1 MSEALFSPSWYRVAS
16 LRPSLRSHAK
26 LHRHQ
31 YRGQIWYVLQD
42 RSNERFHRFSPA
54 AFSFIGL
61 MDGKRSVQE
70 IWDLSSSR
78 LGDHAPTQPDVVQLL
93 SQLHAADVLQ
103 CDIPPDT
110 AELLAR
116 YEKQRQRKWQRRLM
130 NFFAWQFPLFD
141 PERFLQQFIP
151 LVRPFFSWWGAILW
165 CLIVGP
171 ALLVGAAH
179 WSDLTTDLIDRA
191 TAPQNLVLLWLL
203 FPVIKA
209 MHEFGHAFAVKA
221 FGGEVH
227 EMGIMILVLSPIP
240 YVEASASSAFASK
253 WQRALVGAAGM
264 IVELVLAAIALYVWV
279 SVEPGTVRTLAYN
292 TILIAGISTVL
303 FNANPLLR
311 FDGYY
316 ILADLLEIPNL
327 RQRANTYVG
336 YLCERYLFGRDDAPA
351 PYDSAGERAWF
362 VTYAVTSFIYR
373 VTVVTAILLYLT
385 DQLFLLGVVFAVLTA
400 GTWFVLPLGKGVAYL
415 FTSPRIRHVRG
426 RAMAVSMAIVA
437 GLVAVFTLMPAPYRT
452 RAEGVVWIPDEAFV
466 RVEVD
471 AFVKQVVAVPGS
483 TVMPGDVLVVCDDPG
498 IETDIQVLEAQLREV
513 KARIR
518 EQFVNDLVK
527 AKILEEEQRY
537 IEDRLARAR
546 ERRSELVIRSR
557 ATGTFVLPKAED
569 LPGRFVKRGE
579 LLAHVVDLKTITVRT
594 IVDQN
599 DIDLIRHQLHGV
611 QVRLAERLAEPMPA
625 SITRLVPSASEEL
638 PSPALGSE
646 GGGQVPLDPRD
657 EKGQK
662 AMKRLFQI
670 DLELPVQQ
678 GILNVG
684 GRVYVRFDHGS
695 EALAAQWYRQG
706 RQLFLARFNV

>member
-1 MSEALFSPSWYRVAS
+1 MSEALFSPSWYRIAP
-16 LRPSLRSHAK
+16 LTPRLRSHAK

-110 AELLAR
+110 AELLDR
-116 YEKQRQRKWQRRLM
+116 YEKQRRRKWQRRLM

-141 PERFLQQFIP
+141 PERFLQQFAP
-151 LVRPFFSWWGAILW
+151 LVRPFFSWWGAVLW

-171 ALLVGAAH
+171 ALLIGAAH
-179 WSDLTTDLIDRA
+179 WSDLTADLIDRA

-209 MHEFGHAFAVKA
+209 VHEFGHAFAVKV

-227 EMGIMILVLSPIP
+227 EMGIMILVLSPVP
-240 YVEASASSAFASK
+240 YVEASASSAFANK

-264 IVELVLAAIALYVWV
+264 IAELVLAAMALYVWV
-279 SVEPGTVRTLAYN
+279 SVEPGTVRALAYN

-303 FNANPLLR
+303 FNGNPLLR

-316 ILADLLEIPNL
+316 ILADILEIPNL
-327 RQRANTYVG
+327 RQRANTYLG

-351 PYDSAGERAWF
+351 PYDSSSERAWF
-362 VTYAVTSFIYR
+362 VIFAVSSFIYR
-373 VTVVTAILLYLT
+373 VVVVMAILLYLT
-385 DQLFLLGVVFAVLTA
+385 DQLFVLGVVFAIMTA
-400 GTWFVLPLGKGVAYL
+400 GTWFVLPLGKGVKYL
-415 FTSPRIRHVRG
+415 FTSPRIRLVRG
-426 RAMAVSMAIVA
+426 RAVAVSMAMVG
-437 GLVAVFTLMPAPYRT
+437 GLAAVLTLMPAPFRT
-452 RAEGVVWIPDEAFV
+452 RAEGVIWIPDEAFV
-466 RVEVD
+466 RAEVD
-471 AFVKQVVAVPGS
+471 GFVDRVVAAPGS
-483 TVMPGDVLVVCDDPG
+483 TVQPGDVLVICSDPA
-498 IETDIQVLEAQLREV
+498 IETDVKVLEAQLREIR
-513 KARIR
+513 ARIR
-518 EQFVNDLVK
+518 EQFVDDLVK
-527 AKILEEEQRY
+527 AKILEEEERY
-537 IEDRLARAR
+537 IEERLARER
-546 ERRSELVIRSR
+546 ERQSDLVIRSQ
-557 ATGTFVLPKAED
+557 AAGTFVLPKAED

-599 DIDLIRHQLHGV
+599 DIDLIRHQLHDV

-625 SITRLVPSASEEL
+625 AITRLVPAASEEL

-657 EKGQK
+657 SKGQK

-670 DLELPVQQ
+670 DLELPAQQ
-678 GILNVG
+678 GLLNVG
-684 GRVYVRFDHGS
+684 GRVYVRFDHGT
-695 EALAAQWYRQG
+695 EALVVQWYRQG
-706 RQLFLARFNV
+706 RQLFLTRFNV

>member
-1 MSEALFSPSWYRVAS
+1 MSEALFSPSWYRIAA
-16 LRPSLRSHAK
+16 LTPRLRSHAA
-26 LHRHQ
+26 LHRHR

-42 RSNERFHRFSPA
+42 RSNERYHRFSPA

-78 LGDHAPTQPDVVQLL
+78 LGDQAPTQPDVVQLL

-116 YEKQRQRKWQRRLM
+116 YEKQRRRKWQRRLM
-130 NFFAWQFPLFD
+130 SFFAWQFPLFD
-141 PERFLQQFIP
+141 PERFLQQFVP
-151 LVRPFFSWWGAILW
+151 LVRPFCSWWGALLW

-171 ALLVGAAH
+171 ALLIGAAH

-191 TAPQNLVLLWLL
+191 TAPQNLVLIWLL

-209 MHEFGHAFAVKA
+209 LHEFGHAFAVKA

-227 EMGIMILVLSPIP
+227 EMGIMLLVLSPIP

-253 WQRALVGAAGM
+253 WQRAIVGAAGM
-264 IVELVLAAIALYVWV
+264 IVELVVAALALYVWV

-303 FNANPLLR
+303 FNGNPLLR

-327 RQRANTYVG
+327 RQRANAYFG
-336 YLCERYLFGRDDAPA
+336 YLCERYLFGRDDAPV

-362 VTYAVTSFIYR
+362 VIYALSSFIYR
-373 VTVVTAILLYLT
+373 VLVVFAILLYLT

-400 GTWFVLPLGKGVAYL
+400 GTWFVLPLGKGVTYL
-415 FTSPRIRHVRG
+415 FTSPRIRLVRG
-426 RAMAVSMAIVA
+426 RAVAVSLAMVA
-437 GLVAVFTLMPAPYRT
+437 GLVALLTLVPAPFRT

-471 AFVKQVVAVPGS
+471 GFVKRVVAVPGS
-483 TVMPGDVLVVCDDPG
+483 SVKPGDLLVVCEDPA
-498 IETDIQVLEAQLREV
+498 IETDVKVLEAQLREIT
-513 KARIR
+513 ARIR
-518 EQFVNDLVK
+518 ERLVDDLVK
-527 AKILEEEQRY
+527 ANILEEEQRHV
-537 IEDRLARAR
+537 RQKLARAR
-546 ERRSELVIRSR
+546 ERRSDLVIRSR
-557 ATGTFVLPKAED
+557 SAGTFVLPKADD
-569 LPGRFVKRGE
+569 LPGRFVKRGD

-599 DIDLIRHQLHGV
+599 DIDLIRFRNHDV
-611 QVRLAERLAEPMPA
+611 QVRLAERPADPMPA
-625 SITRLVPSASEEL
+625 VITRLVPAASEEL

-657 EKGQK
+657 EKGRK
-662 AMKRLFQI
+662 ALKRLFQV
-670 DLELPVQQ
+670 DLELPAQN
-678 GILNVG
+678 GIVNVG
-684 GRVYVRFDHGS
+684 GRVYVRFDHGMD
-695 EALAAQWYRQG
+695 ALAVQWYRQG

>member
-1 MSEALFSPSWYRVAS
+1 
-16 LRPSLRSHAK
+16 
-26 LHRHQ
+26 
-31 YRGQIWYVLQD
+31 
-42 RSNERFHRFSPA
+42 
-54 AFSFIGL
+54 
-61 MDGKRSVQE
+61 
-70 IWDLSSSR
+70 
-78 LGDHAPTQPDVVQLL
+78 
-93 SQLHAADVLQ
+93 
-103 CDIPPDT
+103 
-110 AELLAR
+110 
-116 YEKQRQRKWQRRLM
+116 
-130 NFFAWQFPLFD
+130 
-141 PERFLQQFIP
+141 
-151 LVRPFFSWWGAILW
+151 
-165 CLIVGP
+165 
-171 ALLVGAAH
+171 
-179 WSDLTTDLIDRA
+179 
-191 TAPQNLVLLWLL
+191 
-203 FPVIKA
+203 
-209 MHEFGHAFAVKA
+209 
-221 FGGEVH
+221 
-227 EMGIMILVLSPIP
+227 
-240 YVEASASSAFASK
+240 
-253 WQRALVGAAGM
+253 M
-264 IVELVLAAIALYVWV
+264 IVELVLAAIAIYVWV

-316 ILADLLEIPNL
+316 ILADVLEIPNL
-327 RQRANTYVG
+327 RQRANTYLG
-336 YLCERYLFGRDDAPA
+336 YLCERYLFGRDDAPV

-373 VTVVTAILLYLT
+373 VTVVIAILLYLT
-385 DQLFLLGVVFAVLTA
+385 DQLFLLGVVFALLTA
-400 GTWFVLPLGKGVAYL
+400 GTWFVLPLGKGVKYL
-415 FTSPRIRHVRG
+415 FTSPRIRRVRG
-426 RAMAVSMAIVA
+426 RAVAVSMAVVA
-437 GLVAVFTLMPAPYRT
+437 GLVAVLTLVPAPYRT

-466 RVEVD
+466 RAEID
-471 AFVKQVVAVPGS
+471 GFVRQVVAAPGS
-483 TVMPGDVLVVCDDPG
+483 AVMPGDVLVVCDDPA
-498 IETDIQVLEAQLREV
+498 IETDVKVLEAQLREV

-518 EQFVNDLVK
+518 EQFVDDLVK

-546 ERRSELVIRSR
+546 ERRNELVIRSR
-557 ATGTFVLPKAED
+557 AVGTFVLPKAED

-599 DIDLIRHQLHGV
+599 DIDLIRHHLQDI
-611 QVRLAERLAEPMPA
+611 QVRLAERLADPMPA
-625 SITRLVPSASEEL
+625 AITRLVPAASEEL

-662 AMKRLFQI
+662 AMKRLFQV

>member
-1 MSEALFSPSWYRVAS
+1 MSEALFSPSWYRVAD
-16 LRPSLRSHAK
+16 LKPSLRSHAK

-61 MDGKRSVQE
+61 MDGKKSVQE

-110 AELLAR
+110 AELLSR
-116 YEKQRQRKWQRRLM
+116 YEKQRKRKWQRRLM

-151 LVRPFFSWWGAILW
+151 LVRPFFSWWGAVLW

-171 ALLVGAAH
+171 ALLIGAAH
-179 WSDLTTDLIDRA
+179 WGDLTADMIDRV
-191 TAPQNLVLLWLL
+191 TAPQNLVLLWFL

-209 MHEFGHAFAVKA
+209 LHEFGHAFAVKA

-253 WQRALVGAAGM
+253 WQRAIVGAAGM
-264 IVELVLAAIALYVWV
+264 IVELVLAAIALYIWV
-279 SVEPGTVRTLAYN
+279 GVEPGTVRTLAYN

-303 FNANPLLR
+303 FNGNPLLR

-316 ILADLLEIPNL
+316 ILADVLEIPNL
-327 RQRANTYVG
+327 RQRANTYLG
-336 YLCERYLFGRDDAPA
+336 YLCERYLFGRDDAPV
-351 PYDSAGERAWF
+351 PYDSVGERTWF
-362 VTYAVTSFIYR
+362 VIYAVSSFIYR
-373 VTVVTAILLYLT
+373 VIVVAAILLYLT

-400 GTWFVLPLGKGVAYL
+400 GTWFVLPLGKGVTYL

-426 RAMAVSMAIVA
+426 RAMAVSMAVVA
-437 GLVAVFTLMPAPYRT
+437 GVVALLALVPAPYRT

-471 AFVKQVVAVPGS
+471 GFVERVVAVPGS
-483 TVMPGDVLVVCDDPG
+483 TVMPGDVLVVCADPT
-498 IETDIQVLEAQLREV
+498 IEADVKVLEAQLREV

-518 EQFVNDLVK
+518 EQFVDDLVK
-527 AKILEEEQRY
+527 AAMLEEEQRY
-537 IEDRLARAR
+537 IEERLVRAR
-546 ERRSELVIRSR
+546 ERRSDLVIRGR
-557 ATGTFVLPKAED
+557 AEGTFVLPKAED

-579 LLAHVVDLKTITVRT
+579 LLAHVVDLQTITVRT

-599 DIDLIRHQLHGV
+599 DIDLIRHQLRGV
-611 QVRLAERLAEPMPA
+611 QVRLAERLADPMPA

-657 EKGQK
+657 EKGRK
-662 AMKRLFQI
+662 AMKRLFQV

-684 GRVYVRFDHGS
+684 GRVYVRFDHGR

>member
-1 MSEALFSPSWYRVAS
+1 MSEALFSPSWYRVAA
-16 LRPSLRSHAK
+16 LTPRLRSHAM

-31 YRGQIWYVLQD
+31 YRGQTWYVLQD

-110 AELLAR
+110 AELLER

-141 PERFLQQFIP
+141 PERFLQQFAP
-151 LVRPFFSWWGAILW
+151 LVRPFFSWWGAVLW
-165 CLIVGP
+165 CLIVVP
-171 ALLVGAAH
+171 ALLIGAAN
-179 WSDLTTDLIDRA
+179 WSDLTADLIDRV
-191 TAPQNLVLLWLL
+191 TTPQNLVLLWLL

-209 MHEFGHAFAVKA
+209 LHEFGHAFAVKV

-240 YVEASASSAFASK
+240 YVEASASSAFAGK
-253 WQRALVGAAGM
+253 WQRVVVGAAGM
-264 IVELVLAAIALYVWV
+264 IVELVLAAIAVYVWV

-303 FNANPLLR
+303 FNGNPLLR

-316 ILADLLEIPNL
+316 ILADFLEIPNL
-327 RQRANTYVG
+327 RQRANTYLG
-336 YLCERYLFGRDDAPA
+336 YLCERYLFGRDDAPE
-351 PYDSAGERAWF
+351 PYDSASERAWF
-362 VTYAVTSFIYR
+362 VTYAVSSFVYR
-373 VTVVTAILLYLT
+373 IVVVIAILLYLT
-385 DQLFLLGVVFAVLTA
+385 DQLFLLGVVFAILTA
-400 GTWFVLPLGKGVAYL
+400 GTWFVLPMGKGVKYL
-415 FTSPRIRHVRG
+415 FTSPRIRRVRG
-426 RAMAVSMAIVA
+426 RAFAVSMA
-437 GLVAVFTLMPAPYRT
+437 LVAVFVSVLTLMPAPFRT
-452 RAEGVVWIPDEAFV
+452 RAEGVIWIPDEAFV
-466 RVEVD
+466 RAEVD
-471 AFVKQVVAVPGS
+471 GFVERVVATPGA
-483 TVMPGDVLVVCDDPG
+483 TVQPGDLLVVCQDSTV
-498 IETDIQVLEAQLREV
+498 ETEVKVLEAQLREI

-518 EQFVNDLVK
+518 ERLVDDLVK
-527 AKILEEEQRY
+527 AKMLEEEQRY
-537 IEDRLARAR
+537 IEERLARAR
-546 ERRSELVIRSR
+546 ERQSELVIHSK
-557 ATGTFVLPKAED
+557 AAGTFVLPKAED

-579 LLAHVVDLKTITVRT
+579 LLAHVVDLKMITVRT

-599 DIDLIRHQLHGV
+599 DIDLIRYQNQDV
-611 QVRLAERLAEPMPA
+611 QVRLAERLDEPMA
-625 SITRLVPSASEEL
+625 ATITRLVPAASEEL

-646 GGGQVPLDPRD
+646 GGGQVPLDPHD
-657 EKGQK
+657 SKGQK
-662 AMKRLFQI
+662 AMKRLFQV
-670 DLELPVQQ
+670 DLELPVRQ
-678 GILNVG
+678 GLLNVG
-684 GRVYVRFDHGS
+684 GRVYVRFDHGR
-695 EALAAQWYRQG
+695 EPLAVQWYRQG